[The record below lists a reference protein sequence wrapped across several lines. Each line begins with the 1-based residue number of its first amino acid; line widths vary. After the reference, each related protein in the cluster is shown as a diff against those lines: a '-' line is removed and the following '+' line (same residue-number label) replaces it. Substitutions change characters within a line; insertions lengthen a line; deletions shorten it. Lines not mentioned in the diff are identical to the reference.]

1 MNQGHGELGHRL
13 ATLRSDFTSLGTR
26 AAGAAEALVATLP
39 PPTELLEELTAAR
52 LAFVDLRSAMVEQA
66 GALSIALEAESLGT
80 LRDLEPV
87 LDAIAAAEA
96 HRVRL
101 AAWESARKDALLVLE
116 RVRAIVHREDRSL
129 PTLTECQG
137 RARELHATLAGPA
150 PEALDEETTR
160 LPERTRPYTELLA
173 LIEGWNVLD
182 DDRCAVLQD
191 TITESFGRTLA
202 LAALRGKLGREGE
215 APPPPPVSRARPRP
229 PTRAPEL
236 ASPEPVPSLRA
247 PVAPVAAVPLRVER
261 APVVEP
267 PSPPPVPVPVAA
279 VASPPA
285 PPARATP
292 PLPPVVTAPVEAPRL
307 ADEEELELAG
317 AADGGALLEN
327 PGLSGDTIE
336 IEGAAAGSDQEEQLE
351 RLAQETARWW
361 IAARAGWNGLRE
373 RGLTFGDAAF
383 DYLKRFPYLMSVPL
397 QQSPEFEGGR
407 LAEGYALLLAHI
419 DAQEEGF
426 VRGALARLN
435 PQFGTRDKDQ
445 IYPLSQE
452 LYLHV
457 VAEGR
462 LYKTYPDFVRE
473 VVQHTVPR
481 PGPWV
486 QGGIVE
492 DDDSTTLF
500 MRSERPGSTEEQ
512 TRTVTD
518 TKERLGPH
526 LFRVT
531 LAPLTTRFFTLRLA
545 GETLADPPNVE
556 IKLKEND
563 APTDHAWLVT
573 LPAAGATATAAPRK
587 HRTGGTTLEELG
599 RQFGGYWMGIFN
611 ADPNRDRDYELS
623 VILRRKPAPIP
634 KETKPAAPERFFGK
648 KR

>member
-1 MNQGHGELGHRL
+1 MNQAHGELGHRL
-13 ATLRSDFTSLGTR
+13 ATLRTDFTSLGTR

-66 GALSIALEAESLGT
+66 GALSITLEAESLGT

-87 LDAIAAAEA
+87 LDAIAAAQA
-96 HRVRL
+96 HRAQL
-101 AAWESARKDALLVLE
+101 AAWEAARKDALLVLE

-137 RARELHATLAGPA
+137 RARELHAMLAGPA
-150 PEALDEETTR
+150 PEALEEETTR

-191 TITESFGRTLA
+191 AITESFGRTLA

-215 APPPPPVSRARPRP
+215 APPPPPVSRARPRSP
-229 PTRAPEL
+229 ARAPEL
-236 ASPEPVPSLRA
+236 PPAAPEPVPSLRA
-247 PVAPVAAVPLRVER
+247 PVAPVATAPPRVEPTPVPEPTVAPSLPP
-261 APVVEP
+261 APVPMAV
-267 PSPPPVPVPVAA
+267 
-279 VASPPA
+279 VASPPV
-285 PPARATP
+285 PPVRVTP
-292 PLPPVVTAPVEAPRL
+292 PPTPVVVAPVEAV
-307 ADEEELELAG
+307 G
-317 AADGGALLEN
+317 VADGGALLEN

-336 IEGAAAGSDQEEQLE
+336 AEPAPVRSDHEEQLE
-351 RLAQETARWW
+351 LLAQETARWW

-419 DAQEEGF
+419 DKQEEGF
-426 VRGALARLN
+426 VLGALARLN

-445 IYPLSQE
+445 VYPLSQE

-492 DDDSTTLF
+492 DDDSTALF

-512 TRTVTD
+512 TRTLTD

-526 LFRVT
+526 LFRFT

-545 GETLADPPNVE
+545 GDALADPPNVE

-573 LPAAGATATAAPRK
+573 LPATGATATPAPRK

-599 RQFGGYWMGIFN
+599 RQFSGYWMGIFN

-634 KETKPAAPERFFGK
+634 KETKPAPDRFFGK

>member
-1 MNQGHGELGHRL
+1 VNQAHGELGHRL
-13 ATLRSDFTSLGTR
+13 ATLRSDFASLGTR

-52 LAFVDLRSAMVEQA
+52 LAFADLRSAMVEQA
-66 GALSIALEAESLGT
+66 GALSITLEAESLGT

-87 LDAIAAAEA
+87 LDAIAAAEVR
-96 HRVRL
+96 RVRL
-101 AAWESARKDALLVLE
+101 AAWEAARKDALLVLE

-137 RARELHATLAGPA
+137 RARELHATLSGPA
-150 PEALDEETTR
+150 PEALEEETTR
-160 LPERTRPYTELLA
+160 LPEQTRPYTELLA

-215 APPPPPVSRARPRP
+215 APPPPPISRTRPRSP
-229 PTRAPEL
+229 VRVPDLAP
-236 ASPEPVPSLRA
+236 PEPVPSLRA
-247 PVAPVAAVPLRVER
+247 PVAAAPPR
-261 APVVEP
+261 VEP
-267 PSPPPVPVPVAA
+267 PPLPAPPTPSWPPAPVPVVALAPPPV
-279 VASPPA
+279 

-292 PLPPVVTAPVEAPRL
+292 PPAPVVVAPMEAPP
-307 ADEEELELAG
+307 DEEELELVG

-336 IEGAAAGSDQEEQLE
+336 VEAALEGSEQEEQLE

-361 IAARAGWNGLRE
+361 ITARAGWNGLRE

-419 DAQEEGF
+419 DQQEEGF
-426 VRGALARLN
+426 VRDALARLN

-445 IYPLSQE
+445 VYPLSQE

-492 DDDSTTLF
+492 DDDSTALF
-500 MRSERPGSTEEQ
+500 MRSERPGSSEEQ
-512 TRTVTD
+512 TRTLTD

-531 LAPLTTRFFTLRLA
+531 LGPLTTRFFTLRVA
-545 GETLADPPNVE
+545 GEALADPPNVE

-573 LPAAGATATAAPRK
+573 LPVGGATATAAPRK

-599 RQFGGYWMGIFN
+599 RQFSGYWMGIFN

-634 KETKPAAPERFFGK
+634 KENKPAPERFFGK